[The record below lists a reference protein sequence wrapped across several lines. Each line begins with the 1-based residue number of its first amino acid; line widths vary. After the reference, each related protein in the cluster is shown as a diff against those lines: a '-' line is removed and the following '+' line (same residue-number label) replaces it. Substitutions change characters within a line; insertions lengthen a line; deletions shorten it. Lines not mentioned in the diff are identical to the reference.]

1 MPKRKPVASN
11 IPVSPSSVAS
21 MEVPDSFT
29 SPESSTIEQASYDPE
44 RRTLLVTFRH
54 ERMQYLY
61 GEVPE
66 AVWIEFYRAQSRGKF
81 FQQRIRPVF
90 GGVRV

>member
-1 MPKRKPVASN
+1 MAKKPRVSEDV
-11 IPVSPSSVAS
+11 PVSPSPQPTKQ
-21 MEVPDSFT
+21 VPLSFE

-66 AVWIEFYRAQSRGKF
+66 AVWIEFHRAQSRGKF